1 MLNKTTKLTALLVA
15 AASVVSTMPVMAATR
30 LASKDGTVEKGVA
43 FKNGSYLF
51 QGYKDDDDDNGI
63 YYNDGSKDKLL
74 DDADEIDRK
83 FDKKYVSAMDGS
95 DYYVVDMETGKITD
109 DDTLEDLQ
117 SEAETKLANKLD
129 DTDRYNSQKMDFKSG
144 DSGDFRLNRVNDNK
158 FEDVWYSYVVTS
170 TSAAS
175 YDGKNGNMEQFGYT
189 TQSGKYIDCS
199 YDLNLYAY
207 STVTTDAAAK
217 GKMYKIEDVED
228 TKDGVDDKYMSGEDK
243 KISVAGVRFVK
254 YIGQDDKY
262 LYSIIA
268 VNLKN
273 SYSVYTGKKIDETTP
288 HYYVQKVSKQQGD
301 KVKDA
306 YVPKD
311 TECYEIAPEKDGQ
324 IAMGN
329 GDVKDAYEALLA
341 DTDGV
346 STGLDNKNI
355 RYAVVDGVI
364 YAYFEDD
371 TDKIK
376 IYKISLKTSEKLNR
390 YNSDLKKDKDASKLS
405 GHVALKAGDKDHDM
419 EDSND
424 NNCTWTVDVNG
435 ALWFIDGGKI
445 YKSVKMG
452 DFEQVYTCDRSI
464 DSLDVYDEN
473 NLIAWDSDGDVY
485 TNVSEGSAAAKE
497 EAEELIGANENPA
510 PQAKVGWDQLADG
523 SWNLYDATGAKV
535 LGWANV
541 GGTWYYMDP
550 STGVMRTGWLLEGGN
565 WYYLNPVSDGWKGAM
580 KTGWL
585 NDRGTWYYLQQSG
598 VMKTGWLQDTDG
610 RWYYLYSNG
619 AMAANTTIDGYYVGS
634 NGAWVR

>member
-1 MLNKTTKLTALLVA
+1 MLKKTTKLTALLVA

-30 LASKDGTVEKGVA
+30 LGSKDGTVEKGVA

-51 QGYKDDDDDNGI
+51 QGYKDDDDDTGI
-63 YYNDGSKDKLL
+63 YYNDGNKDKML
-74 DDADEIDRK
+74 DDADEIDTK
-83 FDKKYVSAMDGS
+83 FDDKYVSAKDGD
-95 DYYVVDMETGKITD
+95 DYYVIDMETGKITD
-109 DDTLEDLQ
+109 DDTIEDLE
-117 SEAETKLANKLD
+117 SEAQTKLSNKLD
-129 DTDRYNSQKMDFKSG
+129 DTDRYNSQKMDFQSG
-144 DSGDFRLNRVNDNK
+144 DTGDYRLNRVTDNR

-175 YDGKNGNMEQFGYT
+175 SKGMQQFGYT

-199 YDLNLYAY
+199 FDLNLYAY
-207 STVTTDAAAK
+207 STVTSDAAAK
-217 GKMYKIEDVED
+217 GKMYKIEDIED
-228 TKDGVDDKYMSGEDK
+228 TKDGVSESGVSKEDK
-243 KISVAGVRFVK
+243 EISVSGVEFVK

-262 LYSIIA
+262 LYSIIK

-273 SYSVYTGKKIDETTP
+273 SYSVYTGQKIEETTP
-288 HYYVQKVSKQQGD
+288 HYYVQKVTKEQGD
-301 KVKDA
+301 KEDDA
-306 YVPKD
+306 YKPKD
-311 TECYEIAPEKDGQ
+311 TECFEIAPEKAGE

-329 GDVKDAYEALLA
+329 GDISDAYEALMA

-346 STGLDNKNI
+346 STSLDDKNI
-355 RYAVVDGVI
+355 KYAVVDGVI

-376 IYKISLKTSEKLNR
+376 IYKIVLKTSEKLDR
-390 YNSDLKKDKDASKLS
+390 YNNDLKKDKDKSKLS
-405 GHVALKAGDKDHDM
+405 GHVALKDGDKDHDM
-419 EDSND
+419 EDSDDD
-424 NNCTWTVDVNG
+424 NCPWTIDVNG

-452 DFEQVYTCDRSI
+452 DFEEVYTCDRSI
-464 DSLDVYDEN
+464 DCLDVYDED

-497 EAEELIGANENPA
+497 EAEELIGPNENTNPEV
-510 PQAKVGWDQLADG
+510 KVGWNQLADG
-523 SWNLYDATGAKV
+523 NWTLYDATGALVK
-535 LGWANV
+535 GWANV

-550 STGVMRTGWLLEGGN
+550 ATGTMRTGWLLEGGN

-580 KTGWL
+580 KTGWIYEGG
-585 NDRGTWYYLQQSG
+585 NWYYLQPSG
-598 VMKTGWLQDTDG
+598 AMKTGWLNDNGT
-610 RWYYLYSNG
+610 WYYLYSNG